1 MKKYGFGTIELLL
14 GLLIVSIMTITLLP
28 MLKSVNSGISTDTSV
43 ESVQTQI
50 DEKVSDIEKMKKEQ
64 ENYLRDTLNEE

>member
-14 GLLIVSIMTITLLP
+14 GLLIVSIITITLLP